1 MQYLN
6 EGTCNYFSSVSL
18 CVVEA
23 ENLYSF
29 NIKYLHYNNIDTVV
43 DIGCASM
50 PLR

>member
-1 MQYLN
+1 MMAHVII
-6 EGTCNYFSSVSL
+6 FSSVFL

-29 NIKYLHYNNIDTVV
+29 YIKYLHYNNIDTVV
-43 DIGCASM
+43 DVGYAGM